1 MKKYL
6 FITSVIAVLAASC
19 KVVGTLHSISDN
31 ENDFIFKRELIGKWE
46 ESKINS
52 DYYKIDTVRGSNGKL
67 YRIMIV
73 SHEKGAIDTAWFL
86 SRLIKINDNY
96 FLESSFDV
104 EYSFSFKENDYSDWI
119 IAKHFL
125 FRLNFTNSNKIEMAF
140 PDPDELL
147 KLIDEKKIRLD
158 YSILKKDDYLILN
171 NSKELQKALSD
182 ANDYPSLYKDKMVLN
197 RVE

>member
-6 FITSVIAVLAASC
+6 LVFLVVTIILTSC
-19 KVVGTLHSISDN
+19 KVVGTLHSISEN
-31 ENDFIFKRELIGKWE
+31 ENDFLFKKELIGKWKE
-46 ESKINS
+46 AKTNS
-52 DYYKIDTVRGSNGKL
+52 DYYKIDTVKQSNGKL
-67 YRIMIV
+67 YRVMIV
-73 SHEKGAIDTAWFL
+73 SHEKGKINTTWFL

-96 FLESSFDV
+96 FLDCNYDL
-104 EYSFSFKENDYSDWI
+104 EYSFPKKENDLGDWLI
-119 IAKHFL
+119 TKHFF
-125 FRLNFTNSNKIEMAF
+125 FRLNFNNSNKIEMSF
-140 PDPDELL
+140 PDPDELM

-171 NSKELQKALSD
+171 GSKELQKALTD